1 MILPYSKA
9 PFFTCYNYMLFPFN
23 IIESNS
29 KSDITKWMVSKAF
42 NVQFDHT
49 SVQNKFTFVVDDPW
63 GIGEGLTTSQYV
75 SLQKKMMTGVNID
88 IVAFFNKLID
98 SGHYIHCGYSEKRA
112 SMITNKDD
120 YHSPDFL
127 IYGYLDKYFYIS
139 STCDEKNIG
148 LLKLS
153 ESELLERMYIADAE
167 LLEFSLFK
175 YNKNNSPQYLKEKA
189 IKVLEEYISGGV
201 QTLEKK
207 HYGINAITALKCYI
221 ESYEVTKDNFNVL
234 LRYLRAF
241 SEHKKLLLKF
251 VYLLF
256 DDKEIESYVSVF
268 QKNYEL
274 AKSIECKL
282 NNHQFDNVIYMFDEI
297 TENEIKFVPII
308 LNNLKNDC
316 EEI

>member
-1 MILPYSKA
+1 MILPYSQS
-9 PFFTCYNYMLFPFN
+9 PFFTCYNYMTFPFN

-29 KSDITKWMVSKAF
+29 KSDITKWMFSKAF
-42 NVQFDHT
+42 SVQFDHT
-49 SVQNKFTFVVDDPW
+49 AVQNIFTFVVDDPW

-153 ESELLERMYIADAE
+153 ESELLERMYTADDE

-175 YNKNNSPQYLKEKA
+175 YNKNNSPQYFKEKA
-189 IKVLEEYISGGV
+189 IKVLEEYISGDLHTSGN
-201 QTLEKK
+201 K
-207 HYGINAITALKCYI
+207 HYGINAIIALKNYI
-221 ESYEVTKDNFNVL
+221 KSYEAANCKFNVL
-234 LRYLRAF
+234 LHNLKAF

-256 DDKEIESYVSVF
+256 DDNELMTCVPTF